1 MSIAAPSPPHADPML
16 TAEDLWRHGPTAPG
30 ELVRGRFIERPPT
43 GHPHASVEG
52 NIARELGS
60 FVKRQALGKVMP
72 GEVGIITQHDP
83 DTVRGADV
91 VYISNERLAQAQPD
105 GYLDVPPE
113 LTIEVVSPNDRWAE
127 IDEKVSEY
135 LACGV
140 EAVWIIDPRNRR
152 VTCYRSPDEARI
164 YGQDDVIEEPGV
176 LPGLALAV
184 RELFD

>member
-1 MSIAAPSPPHADPML
+1 MSITAPSSPQAESLL

-30 ELVRGRFIERPPT
+30 EIVRGRFIEMPPT
-43 GHPHASVEG
+43 GHPLASVEG

-91 VYISNERLAQAQPD
+91 VYISNERLARAQPD
-105 GYLDVPPE
+105 GYLDVAPE
-113 LTIEVVSPNDRWAE
+113 LTIEVVSPNDRRTE

-152 VTCYRSPDEARI
+152 VTCWRAPGEART
-164 YGQDDVIEEPGV
+164 YGQDDVLEEPGI
-176 LPGLALAV
+176 LPGFSLAV
-184 RELFD
+184 RELFE